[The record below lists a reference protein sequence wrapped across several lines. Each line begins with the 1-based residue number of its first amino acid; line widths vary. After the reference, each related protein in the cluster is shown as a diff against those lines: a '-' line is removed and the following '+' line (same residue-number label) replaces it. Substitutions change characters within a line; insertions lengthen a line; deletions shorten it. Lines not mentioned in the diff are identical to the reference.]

1 MTKDEN
7 GILKQMCA
15 PCVQGE
21 MAALG
26 MPKLVL
32 VLVVEKKKII
42 GQPKK
47 KAWQIFSYSISKG

>member
-32 VLVVEKKKII
+32 VLVVEKKNHRSTKEESLANI
-42 GQPKK
+42 
-47 KAWQIFSYSISKG
+47 